1 MKKSIQKR
9 AVQILKLFITIE
21 KIPFDENGKPKEFCT
36 MYLFNRKFAS
46 GVFDA
51 PEEKDEL
58 CEYLGII

>member
-1 MKKSIQKR
+1 MKKLKKNLKNFLQK
-9 AVQILKLFITIE
+9 FIRIE
-21 KIPFDENGKPKEFCT
+21 KIAFNENGNPKEFCT
-36 MYLFNRKFAS
+36 MYLFNKQFAS

>member
-1 MKKSIQKR
+1 MKKQFKR
-9 AVQILKLFITIE
+9 FLQTFITIE
-21 KIPFDENGKPKEFCT
+21 KIAFNENGSPKEFCV
-36 MYLFNRKFAS
+36 MYVFNKRVAS